1 MKFSP
6 TEMERNTYMKTIKG
20 VASSAIIFNTNS
32 KGHSIDDYA
41 LAQIKNLCDNPAFT
55 GCKIRIMPD
64 VHPGK
69 VGTIGFTSTLGN
81 QVIPNVIG
89 IDIGCGMTLAKIK
102 GKVKEFQRLD
112 TVIRENVP
120 SGFTIRTKPHHKA
133 LDFDL
138 SSLYCYRHIQEEK
151 SLLSLGTLGSGNHFI
166 EVDCDD
172 EKNYYLVIHSGSR
185 HLGFEVTEHY
195 LREGQKELKN
205 KGIDVPYELTY
216 LTGTLMEQYLHDL
229 AIVQDFATLNREI
242 MISVICKE
250 MKWKILDSYSCIH
263 NYIDTS
269 TDTPIIRKG
278 AIYNSS
284 SILLS
289 DSSRRSG
296 GAGVACDGN
305 ARNGCRS
312 GSEHND
318 VHERRCRINSPHM
331 IELIPVQPLGIE
343 DLSELVENVVHLYP
357 VLIHHN
363 RVNSTER
370 RIESTIHSDFVGLIV
385 RVVCQQHFQPVNFT
399 LIEGETVN
407 SDMPAE
413 PVCAVDIERYWEWL
427 EGCLTLVGNL
437 HSNLATG
444 YLLDEECTA
453 FQYVEGVIRVAT
465 ALVAEA
471 SVS

>member
-6 TEMERNTYMKTIKG
+6 TEMERNTYMKTING
-20 VASSAIIFNTNS
+20 VASSAIIFNTKS
-32 KGHSIDDYA
+32 KEHSIDDYA

-55 GCKIRIMPD
+55 GCRIRVMPD

-166 EVDCDD
+166 EVDLDD

-195 LREGQKELKN
+195 LREGQKKLKN

-229 AIVQDFATLNREI
+229 TIVQDFATLNREI

-263 NYIDTS
+263 NYVDFS
-269 TDTPIIRKG
+269 FDKPVLRKG
-278 AIYNSS
+278 AIS
-284 SILLS
+284 
-289 DSSRRSG
+289 
-296 GAGVACDGN
+296 
-305 ARNGCRS
+305 ARNGEKVIIPINMRDGIILGRGLGNDEWNQS
-312 GSEHND
+312 APHGAGRILKREEVKNSYTVSNFKSEMKGIYTS
-318 VHERRCRINSPHM
+318 CINK
-331 IELIPVQPLGIE
+331 
-343 DLSELVENVVHLYP
+343 D
-357 VLIHHN
+357 
-363 RVNSTER
+363 T
-370 RIESTIHSDFVGLIV
+370 
-385 RVVCQQHFQPVNFT
+385 
-399 LIEGETVN
+399 
-407 SDMPAE
+407 
-413 PVCAVDIERYWEWL
+413 
-427 EGCLTLVGNL
+427 
-437 HSNLATG
+437 
-444 YLLDEECTA
+444 LDEAPFAYRGIDEIA
-453 FQYVEGVIRVAT
+453 EVISPTVMIDKVIKPIYNFKA
-465 ALVAEA
+465 
-471 SVS
+471 

>member
-1 MKFSP
+1 MLRYNLSPLIEMGFSP

-32 KGHSIDDYA
+32 KEHSIDDYA
-41 LAQIKNLCDNPAFT
+41 LAQIKNLCDNPVFA
-55 GCKIRIMPD
+55 GCKIRVMPD

-81 QVIPNVIG
+81 QVIPNIIG

-102 GKVKEFQRLD
+102 GKVKEFQKLD

-120 SGFTIRTKPHHKA
+120 SGFSIRTKVHHQA

-138 SSLYCYRHIQEEK
+138 SSLYCYKHIQEEK

-195 LREGQKELKN
+195 LREGQRELKN

-263 NYIDTS
+263 NYVDFS
-269 TDTPIIRKG
+269 FEKPILRKG
-278 AIYNSS
+278 AIS
-284 SILLS
+284 
-289 DSSRRSG
+289 
-296 GAGVACDGN
+296 
-305 ARNGCRS
+305 ARNGEKVIIPINMRDGILLGRGLGNDEWNQS
-312 GSEHND
+312 APHGAGRILKREDVKKSYTVSNFKSE
-318 VHERRCRINSPHM
+318 M
-331 IELIPVQPLGIE
+331 KGIYTSCISK
-343 DLSELVENVVHLYP
+343 D
-357 VLIHHN
+357 
-363 RVNSTER
+363 T
-370 RIESTIHSDFVGLIV
+370 
-385 RVVCQQHFQPVNFT
+385 
-399 LIEGETVN
+399 
-407 SDMPAE
+407 
-413 PVCAVDIERYWEWL
+413 
-427 EGCLTLVGNL
+427 
-437 HSNLATG
+437 
-444 YLLDEECTA
+444 LDEAPFAYRGIDEIA
-453 FQYVEGVIRVAT
+453 EVISPTVMIDKVIKPIYNFKA
-465 ALVAEA
+465 
-471 SVS
+471 